1 MFELITKGKL
11 LRILKELCENNR
23 AEKATGKC
31 AFFYCCGV
39 ANAINYICHKL
50 KLDYHA

>member
-23 AEKATGKC
+23 AEKATGEC
-31 AFFYCCGV
+31 AFFLLLWRCKR
-39 ANAINYICHKL
+39 HRL
-50 KLDYHA
+50 HLP